1 MAMEKLKRAAK
12 EAQPA
17 EINMVSI
24 AVANGTLPK
33 LKP

>member
-17 EINMVSI
+17 EINMEKL
-24 AVANGTLPK
+24 AVVGCTLPR
-33 LKP
+33 LEP